1 MSPAAPAEPVA
12 GPTALPVGLRVA
24 GRRCVV
30 VGAGPVGCRRA
41 LLLAAAGAE
50 VTVVAPMATAE
61 PVGEEFVARAGSGD
75 LSWERRPFEP
85 ADAAGA
91 FLVLAATDDP
101 SVNRAVS
108 AAAAGGTLVA
118 RADHAPDSDVTF
130 PSVVERGP
138 VTVTVATS
146 GRAPVVGRWLADRID
161 ERLDEVTGLDAG
173 GLALLVDLAAE
184 LRPSGGAGVTPAAG
198 DWRSALRR
206 SMLDPVLLDLIRSG
220 DRAAARERLRT
231 CLSSS

>member
-1 MSPAAPAEPVA
+1 M
-12 GPTALPVGLRVA
+12 A

-30 VGAGPVGCRRA
+30 VGAGPVGGRRA
-41 LLLAAAGAE
+41 RILAGAGAE
-50 VTVVAPMATAE
+50 VTVVAPVASPEVEAMALEGT
-61 PVGEEFVARAGSGD
+61 
-75 LSWERRPFEP
+75 LTWERRTFVP
-85 ADAAGA
+85 ADAAEA
-91 FLVLAATDDP
+91 FLVVAATDDP
-101 SVNRAVS
+101 AVNGAVADS
-108 AAAAGGTLVA
+108 APPGTLVA
-118 RADHAPDSDVTF
+118 RADHAPSTDVTF

-161 ERLDEVTGLDAG
+161 ERLDEVTGLDAD

-184 LRPSGGAGVTPAAG
+184 LRPGGGAGVTPAAG

-206 SMLDPVLLDLIRSG
+206 SMLDAVLLDLIRSG